1 MSKSQ
6 SFMVSHQPDKFAGH
20 RHCGSGD
27 IMILVCHVILQDHLI
42 KGSCDSTPRRPSR
55 QVTIFPSFVA
65 TDALEMEIC
74 F

>member
-6 SFMVSHQPDKFAGH
+6 PFMVSHQPDKFGGH

-27 IMILVCHVILQDHLI
+27 IMILVCHVILQGHMI
-42 KGSCDSTPRRPSR
+42 KESCDSTLRRPSR
-55 QVTIFPSFVA
+55 QVTILPSFVA